1 MGKTNRSPQFNNGSK
16 LHANCQYGGTSNSS
30 PLLRIFHNNGHNI
43 IGLTVD
49 CACFQLIPGRNHFSC
64 WTHKRK
70 RFQLDGNTSI
80 LIVHQLLQ
88 YSRGVASSSTSYDG
102 SKKCICC
109 CCSSYF
115 CAGTSCL
122 SPLSPPSFYS
132 QYSIYFVHWR
142 IMQLFTISRRGHC
155 SITHQQL
162 FHIRDAFE

>member
-1 MGKTNRSPQFNNGSK
+1 MEKTNRSPQFNNGSK
-16 LHANCQYGGTSNSS
+16 LHANYQCRGTSNSS
-30 PLLRIFHNNGHNI
+30 PKTLLFLRIFHNNGHNI

-88 YSRGVASSSTSYDG
+88 YSRGVASSSTTTSYDG

-122 SPLSPPSFYS
+122 SPSRLPPSIASTPSTLY
-132 QYSIYFVHWR
+132 I
-142 IMQLFTISRRGHC
+142 GG
-155 SITHQQL
+155 
-162 FHIRDAFE
+162 